1 MINGT
6 ASVMLG
12 TMVFNASV
20 GSTALFVASY
30 IGLFMGTA
38 TRVVVG
44 SRDKG
49 FEKLDLKS
57 KGGERLV
64 GYALTAV
71 GAGERARETSGVE
84 VVLSLEVMAA

>member
-6 ASVMLG
+6 ASVMLEA
-12 TMVFNASV
+12 MVLHASV
-20 GSTALFVASY
+20 GSTGLFVASE
-30 IGLFMGTA
+30 IGIFIETA

-64 GYALTAV
+64 RSVSPAV
-71 GAGERARETSGVE
+71 GAGESEGETSGIY
-84 VVLSLEVMAA
+84 VVL